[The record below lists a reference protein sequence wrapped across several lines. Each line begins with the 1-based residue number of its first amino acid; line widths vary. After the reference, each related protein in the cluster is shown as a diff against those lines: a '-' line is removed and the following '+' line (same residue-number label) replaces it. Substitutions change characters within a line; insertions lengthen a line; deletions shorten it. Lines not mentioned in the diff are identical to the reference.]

1 MAENSIN
8 PPFKSGFVSLIGRP
22 NSGKSTL
29 LNLILGEKI
38 AITSPRPQTTRNRIL
53 GIKNL
58 PSGQMIF
65 LDTPGIHRS
74 KSILNQSM
82 VRTAL
87 STLQEVDSICFLVEA
102 DFPDNEE
109 NEWIL
114 ENLKKTDKPVFLVIN
129 KIDLVSKGN
138 LLPIMERYSRARPFE
153 QIIPVSALLGEGVE
167 VLMEELLKV
176 LPEGPR
182 LFPEDMVTDLPER
195 FLAGELIRE
204 KVFRLTRDEVPYATA
219 AVVEE
224 FKERPEKN
232 LVVIRATILVER
244 ESQKGILIGE
254 KGRMLKE
261 IGRLA
266 REEIEALLGTK
277 VFLELWVKVEKNWR
291 EDPQALR
298 RLGFQS

>member
-1 MAENSIN
+1 MADEGKN
-8 PPFKSGFVSLIGRP
+8 PPFKSGFISLIGRP

-29 LNLILGEKI
+29 LNLLLGEKI
-38 AITSPRPQTTRNRIL
+38 AITSPKPQTTRNRIL

-58 PSGQMIF
+58 PSAQMIF

-114 ENLKKTDKPVFLVIN
+114 ENLRKITKPIFLVIN

-138 LLPIMERYSRARPFE
+138 LLPIMDRYSRAHSFE
-153 QIIPVSALLGEGVE
+153 QIIPVSALLGEGVDPL
-167 VLMEELLKV
+167 VKELLTV

-182 LFPEDMVTDLPER
+182 LFPEDMITDLPER
-195 FLAGELIRE
+195 FLAAELIRE
-204 KVFRLTRDEVPYATA
+204 KVFHLTRDEVPYAA
-219 AVVEE
+219 AVAVEE
-224 FKERPEKN
+224 FQERPDRN
-232 LVVIRATILVER
+232 LVVIRATIQVER

-266 REEIEALLGTK
+266 RQDIEALLGTK

-298 RLGFQS
+298 RLGFP